1 MLKLKFTLKHKRH
14 EILCELRQ
22 NDSSIQ
28 TRIPNLDMI
37 NKEKVV
43 DYVVAT
49 KCIFERNWKLGKY
62 RDILKHG
69 DSYEYHSLLEHFT
82 RLQRLNKKKQSNKK
96 QKKLVM

>member
-1 MLKLKFTLKHKRH
+1 
-14 EILCELRQ
+14 
-22 NDSSIQ
+22 
-28 TRIPNLDMI
+28 MI

-82 RLQRLNKKKQSNKK
+82 RLQRLNNPHPAKKNKATKNKK
-96 QKKLVM
+96 NW

>member
-1 MLKLKFTLKHKRH
+1 
-14 EILCELRQ
+14 
-22 NDSSIQ
+22 
-28 TRIPNLDMI
+28 MI

-96 QKKLVM
+96 QKKTGNVNPGKKWNYPVFMITTNKPILLQMLNGT